1 MSTQQFSILHVEQG
15 THEERGE
22 SIAIEEPLE
31 LQVNG
36 ASVAVL
42 MRTPPADE
50 LPTMDEELALGF
62 LLSEQV
68 IRTAAD
74 VQSIR
79 PCSTILDEEAE
90 GNVLRVVLVPGVD
103 LDLERLRRHTFS
115 SSSCGVCGK
124 ATLQNA
130 RALFPPLTDRA
141 QVVPATLAALPEALL
156 ARQSGFRASGG
167 LHAAG
172 LFTLHGEAVLVRE
185 DVGRH
190 NAVDKVVGGML
201 RARVAPEEHLLVVSG
216 RIAFELVQKAAAA
229 RLPIIA
235 GVSAPTSLAVRAGE
249 ALGVTVVGFLRGS
262 GFNVYAAAHRIAR

>member
-1 MSTQQFSILHVEQG
+1 MSTQRFSILHVEGG
-15 THEERGE
+15 THEERSE
-22 SIAIEEPLE
+22 SVAHEEPLA

-36 ASVAVL
+36 ASIAVL
-42 MRTPPADE
+42 MRTPPSEE
-50 LPTMDEELALGF
+50 LATTDEELALGF
-62 LLSEQV
+62 LLSERV
-68 IRTAAD
+68 IRAAAD

-79 PCSTILDEEAE
+79 VCDTLLDEEAE
-90 GNVLRVVLVPGVD
+90 GNVLRVVLRPGVD
-103 LDLERLRRHTFS
+103 LEFERLRRHTFS

-124 ATLQNA
+124 ASLQSA
-130 RALFPPLTDRA
+130 TALFPPLTDRA
-141 QVVPATLAALPEALL
+141 RVLPGTLAALPEALL

-172 LFTLHGEAVLVRE
+172 LFSLQGEVVLVRE

-201 RARVAPEEHLLVVSG
+201 RAGLAPEEHLLVVSG

-229 RLPIIA
+229 RLPVIA